1 MGKNADFAS
10 LLTGGLQG
18 GQAGMGAAAGLKMA
32 GMAPGPWTPWLIGG
46 GLALGALGGY
56 MGNKAD
62 EEDPEFQ
69 AAQRREKGLSMFRS
83 GVGRALKA
91 RRQPANFGEMINGSP

>member
-1 MGKNADFAS
+1 MGRNSDFAS

-18 GQAGMGAAAGLKMA
+18 ANAGTGAAAGLKAA

-46 GLALGALGGY
+46 GLALGALGSY

-62 EEDPEFQ
+62 EEDPE
-69 AAQRREKGLSMFRS
+69 AQEERRRAKGLSMFRNN
-83 GVGRALKA
+83 VGRAL
-91 RRQPANFGEMINGSP
+91 RTRQGTDFQGMMNGPA

>member
-1 MGKNADFAS
+1 MGNRDFAS

-18 GQAGMGAAAGLKMA
+18 GAAGGGVASGMAAAGMV
-32 GMAPGPWTPWLIGG
+32 PGPWTPWLIGG
-46 GLALGALGGY
+46 GLALGAAGAY

-69 AAQRREKGLSMFRS
+69 EAKRREKGLSMFR
-83 GVGRALKA
+83 GRVGKALKA
-91 RRQPANFGEMINGSP
+91 RRQPASFGEMVNGPA